1 MRWLLVALC
10 LVVFSAAALQA
21 GEYPAYLLL
30 RAPEKPQH
38 KHDRQGYYPGR
49 GYAVETHA
57 YNYGWFGAKYG
68 RTWQRSFGYHRN
80 YTQWK
85 VK

>member
-1 MRWLLVALC
+1 MRWLMIALTLC
-10 LVVFSAAALQA
+10 LLPTLAAAN
-21 GEYPAYLLL
+21 EPPSYLLL
-30 RAPEKPQH
+30 RAPEKPADPH
-38 KHDRQGYYPGR
+38 ARQGYYPGR

-68 RTWQRSFGYHRN
+68 KSCQRSLGYHRA

-85 VK
+85 AR